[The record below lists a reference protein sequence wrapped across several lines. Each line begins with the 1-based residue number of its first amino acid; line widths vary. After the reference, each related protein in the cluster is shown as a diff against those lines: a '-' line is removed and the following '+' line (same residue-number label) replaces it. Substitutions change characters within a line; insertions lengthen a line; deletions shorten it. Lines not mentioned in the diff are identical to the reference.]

1 MTTEP
6 TADMLRAMAEHRGLK
21 LVRSRKRT
29 PGTGDYGK
37 FGLTDA
43 SGKPLLGMGN
53 EGLTATAAEVE
64 QFLRGGIMRNWKLS
78 AETAADGVPAKR
90 KKAPAGEQMKGPAP
104 RKRTGPR
111 KEAPLPPPA
120 RRKQNPPPP
129 PRAKPVLRVIRDP
142 ERHPEPEPKLRSATK
157 KDAAAIGRML
167 AQLADRPD
175 PDQVLRNFAAI
186 SGAKAGVIVAEEAGG
201 LTGCCAWAAVP
212 TLQRGLVGRITL
224 LLVDKNERRRGI
236 ATALLAAVNKK
247 LAKAGCATA
256 EAMSDIM
263 IANAHNFFRARGF
276 EQKSYRFVRAV
287 EARAGGP
294 QGPGTGRVID
304 DR

>member
-6 TADMLRAMAEHRGLK
+6 TADMLRAMAEHRGLR

-43 SGKPLLGMGN
+43 SGKPLLGMGD

-78 AETAADGVPAKR
+78 AETVADGLPAKR
-90 KKAPAGEQMKGPAP
+90 KEAPAASGEMKGPVP
-104 RKRTGPR
+104 RKRTGPG
-111 KEAPLPPPA
+111 EETPLPPPA

-142 ERHPEPEPKLRSATK
+142 ERRPEPEPKLRSATK
-157 KDAAAIGRML
+157 KDAATISRML

-186 SGAKAGVIVAEEAGG
+186 SRAKAGVIVAQEAGR
-201 LTGCCAWAAVP
+201 LVGCCAWAAVP

-236 ATALLAAVNKK
+236 ATALLAAVDKK
-247 LAKAGCATA
+247 LAKAGCATV

-287 EARAGGP
+287 E
-294 QGPGTGRVID
+294 T
-304 DR
+304 